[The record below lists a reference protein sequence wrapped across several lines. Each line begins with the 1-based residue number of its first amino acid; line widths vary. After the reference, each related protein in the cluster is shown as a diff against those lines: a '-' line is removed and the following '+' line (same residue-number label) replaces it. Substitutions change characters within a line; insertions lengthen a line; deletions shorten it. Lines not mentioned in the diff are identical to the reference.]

1 MMEVMQQPLDT
12 VEIKET
18 KPEQSVPIE
27 VSRISKTAM
36 VIEVKPQEV
45 TKEEIN
51 VEVKPQEVTKE
62 ELTVE
67 IKPQEVTKDE
77 ITVEGET
84 FKTTIEH
91 EAPMFTIPLTDLTET
106 ENKLVEL
113 VVEFAGRPPLTV
125 TWYLDGDEIAPTDGI
140 E

>member
-1 MMEVMQQPLDT
+1 
-12 VEIKET
+12 
-18 KPEQSVPIE
+18 
-27 VSRISKTAM
+27 
-36 VIEVKPQEV
+36 
-45 TKEEIN
+45 
-51 VEVKPQEVTKE
+51 VTKE

-125 TWYLDGDEIAPTDGI
+125 TWYLDGDEITPTDGI
-140 E
+140 EIVTKERRSVLTFREIFPEDEGEYWVDIANVVGQARSTAYVTVLRKFVFNSYEDLW